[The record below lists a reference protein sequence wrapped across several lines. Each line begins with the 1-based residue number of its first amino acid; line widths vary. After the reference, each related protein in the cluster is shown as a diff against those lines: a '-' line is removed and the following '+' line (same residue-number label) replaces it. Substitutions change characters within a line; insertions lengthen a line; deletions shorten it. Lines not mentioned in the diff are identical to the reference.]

1 MEATAFSSSCIKRLD
16 VADAKIGGGNGL
28 FPPSINKDYTGF
40 TGDGHL
46 SYFGDHLFG
55 GDPVTV
61 EWTVPDLFPGTGTVK
76 LRYSTP
82 SATAL
87 FDMTDTLTIG
97 YRASDM
103 TAASS

>member
-55 GDPVTV
+55 GDTVTV